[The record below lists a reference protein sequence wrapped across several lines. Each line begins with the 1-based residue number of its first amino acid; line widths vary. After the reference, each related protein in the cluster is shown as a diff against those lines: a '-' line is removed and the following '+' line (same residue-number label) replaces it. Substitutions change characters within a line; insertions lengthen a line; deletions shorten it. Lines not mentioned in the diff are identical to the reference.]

1 LSSVLSNWPSKSQ
14 TLTPSYEA
22 RKTSDRLYNKLYHLH
37 LLWVFL
43 LCDFIC
49 VNIKIDWVRCWSSLP
64 PIPTSEI
71 LWLIWKPPLQLSCR
85 WGIGIILSTDKKI
98 LILLVSSPF
107 RVRII
112 DKKLVRKF
120 LTKKLVRKFFFVNIL
135 LSFQLKCSSNIDSI
149 HYLWLANSFH
159 QVPRNIHTLPSIIV
173 NFLLNSLNA
182 PITFVVC
189 ATNQS

>member
-14 TLTPSYEA
+14 TLMPSYEA
-22 RKTSDRLYNKLYHLH
+22 RKTSDRLYNKLYHLD

-64 PIPTSEI
+64 PIPI

-98 LILLVSSPF
+98 LILLVSSHF
-107 RVRII
+107 KQALRGTNYRQKIGSEI
-112 DKKLVRKF
+112 FDKKIGSEIFFRKYLTVVPIEVF
-120 LTKKLVRKFFFVNIL
+120 LKYWFN
-135 LSFQLKCSSNIDSI
+135 
-149 HYLWLANSFH
+149 
-159 QVPRNIHTLPSIIV
+159 TLPRADQFIS
-173 NFLLNSLNA
+173 SSSSKYSY
-182 PITFVVC
+182 T
-189 ATNQS
+189 S

>member
-85 WGIGIILSTDKKI
+85 STDKKI
-98 LILLVSSPF
+98 LILLVSSHF
-107 RVRII
+107 KQSLRGTNYKQKIGSEI
-112 DKKLVRKF
+112 FDKNWF
-120 LTKKLVRKFFFVNIL
+120 GNFFSSIFYCKEISRNIL
-135 LSFQLKCSSNIDSI
+135 I
-149 HYLWLANSFH
+149 
-159 QVPRNIHTLPSIIV
+159 
-173 NFLLNSLNA
+173 LLRKNTSQIA
-182 PITFVVC
+182 EC
-189 ATNQS
+189 EH